1 LSKKLKPEPK
11 LSVAK
16 RQPPRWQRE
25 RNMVLIIWIVIPL
38 IIVMALGLVGF
49 WGYNTYVGVWTQ
61 PIVEIGNET
70 IGNATAG
77 NVTTGNVTV
86 LDMRY
91 FVKMLRFYYILNSQG
106 NIDATSFPY
115 QILQQVEN
123 NELVRQAAPGLGIQ
137 VSPDEV
143 TEEINNGL
151 ISSAAGEGNTTGN
164 ITGNITLPQTDLGK
178 MYQQWLNYIRLSNS
192 EYRQVVEASIL
203 TQKLSDQFKQNVP
216 TEAKQ
221 VHVYAIQVDNEGNAT
236 EVENRLQNGEDFAT
250 LAAEYSTDETT
261 KEYGGDLGWVP
272 EGILSI
278 AIDLQ
283 VDQAAFSLSAGNV
296 SQPIQTS
303 NGYYVIKVAEIDD
316 NRPIDDQYRE
326 MLASN
331 ELNNWFEKQRNTN
344 EIREYLT
351 QTKATWAMN
360 HIAIS

>member
-1 LSKKLKPEPK
+1 MSKKLKPEPK

-106 NIDATSFPY
+106 NIDATTFPS
-115 QILQQVEN
+115 QVLHQVEN
-123 NELVRQAAPGLGIQ
+123 DELVRQAAPRLSIQ
-137 VSPDEV
+137 VSPDEI
-143 TEEINNGL
+143 TEKINNNL
-151 ISSAAGEGNTTGN
+151 ISAARGGGNSTGN
-164 ITGNITLPQTDLGK
+164 ITGSVTLPETDLGK
-178 MYQQWLNYIRLSNS
+178 IYQQWLNYIRLSNS
-192 EYRQVVEASIL
+192 EYRQVVEASLL
-203 TQKLSDQFKQNVP
+203 TQKLSDQITQSVP

-221 VHVYAIQVDNEGNAT
+221 VHVYAIKVDNAGNAT
-236 EVENRLQNGEDFAT
+236 EVENKLQNGEDFAT
-250 LAAEYSTDETT
+250 LATEYSTDETT
-261 KEYGGDLGWVP
+261 KQYGGDLGWVP

-278 AIDLQ
+278 AIDPQL
-283 VDQAAFSLSAGNV
+283 DQAAFSLPEGNV
-296 SQPIQTS
+296 SKPIVTT
-303 NGYYVIKVAEIDD
+303 NGYYIIKVAEID
-316 NRPIDDQYRE
+316 NNKTIDDQYRE

-331 ELNNWFEKQRNTN
+331 EYSNWFTEQRNVVK
-344 EIREYLT
+344 IKEYLDE
-351 QTKATWAMN
+351 TKATWAMN
-360 HIAIS
+360 HIA